1 MKKILKL
8 LSVFI
13 LLLIVWIGIDR
24 YINITPYYAE
34 GYTTMIQIDDSI
46 WTNIPEG
53 KWFNIDNKVFKP
65 MNSTQ
70 YVEHFNPILRTWKN
84 VRGANYTYHYRV
96 ESGQP
101 FILRIFERS
110 IDFDHE
116 FESGSE
122 SLQSEIINGVEVSYG
137 VDNGNSY
144 IIKFKNEECEIIV
157 ITNQYNLSFFKPT
170 LQDILNQLQK

>member
-24 YINITPYYAE
+24 YVNITPYFAE
-34 GYTTMIQIDDSI
+34 GYTTMVEIEDSV

-53 KWFNIDNKVFKP
+53 KWFKIDNKIFKP
-65 MNSTQ
+65 MSSTQ
-70 YVEHFNPILRTWKN
+70 YVEYFNPLLRTWKD
-84 VRGANYTYHYRV
+84 VCGAYYLYQYRA

-101 FILRIFERS
+101 FTLHIFERD

-157 ITNQYNLSFFKPT
+157 ITNQYNLSFLKPT

>member
-24 YINITPYYAE
+24 YVNITPYFAE
-34 GYTTMIQIDDSI
+34 GYTTMVEIEDSV

-53 KWFNIDNKVFKP
+53 KWFKIDNKIFKP
-65 MNSTQ
+65 LTSTQ
-70 YVEHFNPILRTWKN
+70 YVEHFNPLLRTWKN
-84 VRGANYTYHYRV
+84 VRGADHIYQYRA

-101 FILRIFERS
+101 FTLHIFERS

-116 FESGSE
+116 FELGDE
-122 SLQSEIINGVEVSYG
+122 LLQSEKINGVNVSYG
-137 VDNGNSY
+137 VYNDHSY
-144 IIKFKNEECEIIV
+144 VIKFEDEECEIIV
-157 ITNQYNLSFFKPT
+157 ITNQYNLSFLKST